1 MSRFVLALVLLVLVY
16 ALVLASF
23 HPWDLA
29 IGGAVAAALLWGTRS
44 FLFGGRPQP
53 VPGLGGR
60 LVAFVPFV
68 AATVRDI
75 VRGTWNVA
83 LVVLHLRPLRHPG
96 IVAVPIGERTRLGVA
111 VSALATNLSPGSVLV
126 DVDWEHGAML
136 IHVLDASDP
145 DAVREEHQR
154 FYRRYQR
161 RVFP

>member
-1 MSRFVLALVLLVLVY
+1 MSRFLLALVLLVLVY

-29 IGGAVAAALLWGTRS
+29 IGGGVAAALLWGARA

-53 VPGLGGR
+53 SPGLGGR

-68 AATVRDI
+68 AARIRDI
-75 VRGTWNVA
+75 VRGTCNVA

-111 VSALATNLSPGSVLV
+111 VSALVMTLSPGEFLV
-126 DVDWEHGAML
+126 DVDWQRRAML
-136 IHVLDASDP
+136 LHVLDASDP
-145 DAVREEHQR
+145 DAVREAHER